1 MVQNAHMTIS
11 KSKPWITAQNKAL
24 AGGIKSLSLSELL
37 LVISA
42 PQQNA
47 PLATAIRLEH
57 TSLKTLNQTSIG
69 EFSQQYQ
76 IGITLACKLAAS
88 LEIGT
93 RYWAQPIVRGEL
105 LNDPKQ
111 VSHWLRT
118 QLRDR
123 TREVFACLF
132 LDNRHRLIC
141 YEELF
146 QGSIDCAEV
155 YPRVVLQYALKHQ
168 ASAIF
173 LVHNHP
179 SGHPEPSAADH
190 ALTSRLKQALSLVD
204 IRVLDHF
211 IVADN
216 QITSFAEQ
224 GWL

>member
-1 MVQNAHMTIS
+1 MSFT

-24 AGGIKSLSLSELL
+24 ASGIKSLTLSELL

-42 PQQNA
+42 PHQFA
-47 PLATAIRLEH
+47 VHSPALSLEH
-57 TSLKTLNQTSIG
+57 KNLKILNQTSIG
-69 EFSQQYQ
+69 EFSQQYH
-76 IGITLACKLAAS
+76 IGIELTCKLAAS

-93 RYWAQPIVRGEL
+93 RYWGQPIERGEL

-111 VSHWLRT
+111 VSQWLRT

-146 QGSIDCAEV
+146 LGSIDCAEV
-155 YPRVVLQYALKHQ
+155 YPRVVLQHALKHQ
-168 ASAIF
+168 ATAIF

>member
-1 MVQNAHMTIS
+1 MTIR

-24 AGGIKSLSLSELL
+24 AGGIKSLSLSELM

-42 PQQNA
+42 PHQSA
-47 PLATAIRLEH
+47 PLSTATTLEH
-57 TSLKTLNQTSIG
+57 ASLKTLSQTSIG
-69 EFSQQYQ
+69 EFSQQYH

-93 RYWAQPIVRGEL
+93 RYWAQPIERGEL

-155 YPRVVLQYALKHQ
+155 YPRVVLQNALKHQ

-190 ALTSRLKQALSLVD
+190 ALTTRLKQALSLVD

>member
-1 MVQNAHMTIS
+1 MKN
-11 KSKPWITAQNKAL
+11 
-24 AGGIKSLSLSELL
+24 
-37 LVISA
+37 
-42 PQQNA
+42 
-47 PLATAIRLEH
+47 
-57 TSLKTLNQTSIG
+57 LKTLSQTSIG

-76 IGITLACKLAAS
+76 IGIEVACKLAAS

-93 RYWAQPIVRGEL
+93 RYWVDPIERGQL

-111 VSHWLRT
+111 VSQWLRT

-146 QGSIDCAEV
+146 QGSIECAEV
-155 YPRVVLQYALKHQ
+155 YPRVVLQNALKHQ

>member
-1 MVQNAHMTIS
+1 MS
-11 KSKPWITAQNKAL
+11 KPNSKPWIAAQNKAL
-24 AGGIKSLSLSELL
+24 AGGIKSLSLAELL
-37 LVISA
+37 QVVGA
-42 PQQNA
+42 PHRAAQNTR
-47 PLATAIRLEH
+47 PFDLGYH
-57 TSLKTLNQTSIG
+57 NLKALNQSSIG
-69 EFSQQYQ
+69 EFSQQYL
-76 IGITLACKLAAS
+76 IGIELACKLAAS

-93 RYWAQPIVRGEL
+93 RYWGQPVERGEL

-111 VSHWLRT
+111 VSHWLQT

-155 YPRVVLQYALKHQ
+155 YPRVVLQNALKHQ
-168 ASAIF
+168 ACAIF

-179 SGHPEPSAADH
+179 SGHPQPSAADH
-190 ALTSRLKQALSLVD
+190 ALTTRLKQALSLVD

-216 QITSFAEQ
+216 QITSFAEN

>member
-1 MVQNAHMTIS
+1 MSLS

-24 AGGIKSLSLSELL
+24 AGGIKSLTLSELL

-42 PQQNA
+42 PHKFA
-47 PLATAIRLEH
+47 EHSPALSLEH
-57 TSLKTLNQTSIG
+57 KYLKILNQTSIG

-76 IGITLACKLAAS
+76 IGIELTCKLAAS

-93 RYWAQPIVRGEL
+93 RYWGQPIERGEL

-111 VSHWLRT
+111 VGNWLRT

-155 YPRVVLQYALKHQ
+155 YPRVVLQFALKHQ
-168 ASAIF
+168 ATAI
-173 LVHNHP
+173 LLIHNHP

-190 ALTSRLKQALSLVD
+190 ALTLRLKQALSLVD
-204 IRVLDHF
+204 IHVLDHF

>member
-1 MVQNAHMTIS
+1 MTLT
-11 KSKPWITAQNKAL
+11 KSKPWMTAQNKAL

-37 LVISA
+37 LIITG
-42 PQQNA
+42 PQQ
-47 PLATAIRLEH
+47 TAIQSHALSLEH
-57 TSLKTLNQTSIG
+57 KNLKTLSQTSIG

-76 IGITLACKLAAS
+76 IGIEVACKLAAS

-93 RYWAQPIVRGEL
+93 RYWVHPIERGQL

-111 VSHWLRT
+111 VSQWLRT

-146 QGSIDCAEV
+146 QGSIECAEV
-155 YPRVVLQYALKHQ
+155 YPRVVLQNALKHQ